1 MPLRRGPGKPTVS
14 GNDIDFAMVSDTG
27 AVVRCMITQGA
38 IDNLAGSG
46 ASKPIARL
54 RIFFD
59 WQNALEKIAS
69 DMYDAGLVHAGG
81 VVVITPRDLIRAG
94 LIP

>member
-1 MPLRRGPGKPTVS
+1 MYDHS
-14 GNDIDFAMVSDTG
+14 
-27 AVVRCMITQGA
+27 GA

-59 WQNALEKIAS
+59 WQNALEMIAS
-69 DMYDAGLVHAGG
+69 DMHDAGLVHAGG

>member
-14 GNDIDFAMVSDTG
+14 GNDIDFPMVSDTG
-27 AVVRCMITQGA
+27 AVVPCMITQGA

-46 ASKPIARL
+46 APKPIARL